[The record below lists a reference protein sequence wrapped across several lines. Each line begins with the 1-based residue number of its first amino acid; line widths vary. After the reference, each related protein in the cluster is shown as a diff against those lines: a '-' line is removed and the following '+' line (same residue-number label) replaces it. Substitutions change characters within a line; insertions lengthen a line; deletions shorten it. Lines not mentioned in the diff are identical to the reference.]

1 MDKRLDKL
9 EGMIQSLQAT
19 GISSGRE
26 TPPPK
31 SSTVTCVTKQF
42 QRQFPASQS
51 SGEALGRN
59 PRSTQNRRQF
69 IRPFDADVNEPRRT
83 QTETNRSASGSGF
96 PPGRGNPNQNLVRAG
111 VIPSVPRESL
121 QEFVGFV
128 GSQVATLGS
137 TRRTVSLHPNH
148 GQERL
153 TSVGRVANRG
163 VGHGTIRLVHLL
175 QSPL

>member
-1 MDKRLDKL
+1 
-9 EGMIQSLQAT
+9 MIQSLQAT

-31 SSTVTCVTKQF
+31 SSTVTCVTRQP
-42 QRQFPASQS
+42 QRQFPASRS
-51 SGEALGRN
+51 SGEALGKT
-59 PRSTQNRRQF
+59 PRSSQNRRQF
-69 IRPFDADVNEPRRT
+69 IRPFHADVNEPRRT
-83 QTETNRSASGSGF
+83 QTETNLSDSGSGF
-96 PPGRGNPNQNLVRAG
+96 PSGRGNPNQNLVRAG
-111 VIPSVPRESL
+111 ASGRSNTQRPRESL

-137 TRRTVSLHPNH
+137 TRKTVSLHPNH

-163 VGHGTIRLVHLL
+163 VGHGTIRLAHLL
-175 QSPL
+175 QSPS